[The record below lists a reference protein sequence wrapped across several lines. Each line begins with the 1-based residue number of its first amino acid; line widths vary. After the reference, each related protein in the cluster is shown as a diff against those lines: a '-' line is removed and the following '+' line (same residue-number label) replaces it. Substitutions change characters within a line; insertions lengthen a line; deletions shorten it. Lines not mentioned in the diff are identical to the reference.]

1 MVDEAPNAEA
11 PEAGLA
17 GHPPALPAA
26 RTGAVLVQR
35 ALGVM
40 PGIAL
45 LFALGYAGKRTEA
58 FLRALGQS
66 HHIALPNVEYVLW
79 AILFGL
85 VVGNVLAAT
94 SRRLN
99 AILAPGI
106 NTYEFFLKLGIA
118 LLGVRFLLS
127 DVLKLG
133 TVSLG
138 LVVLEF
144 AVSGACMILLGR
156 IFRLGPKLT
165 ALLAVGSSICGV
177 SAIIATQ
184 GAIEA
189 DDEDASYAIGAILAL
204 GAVGLF
210 LFPAIGHALHMSDHA
225 FGLWVGLA
233 IDNTAE
239 VTAAGSL
246 YSDAA
251 ARIAVLAK
259 TARNATIGFVVLGVA
274 LYFASRSGRA
284 LKGSRVGLLWSK
296 FPKFV
301 LGFLALSAL
310 ASAHAFSASQVVSL
324 ANLSRWAFLLT
335 FAGVGLKTNFAELR
349 RQGLR
354 PLLVGA
360 IGEVV
365 IAAFTLG
372 LVLVAEASVF
382 GSTP

>member
-1 MVDEAPNAEA
+1 LGESGAPGTVEN
-11 PEAGLA
+11 PGL
-17 GHPPALPAA
+17 GLLALLP
-26 RTGAVLVQR
+26 
-35 ALGVM
+35 GV
-40 PGIAL
+40 AL
-45 LFALGYAGKRTEA
+45 LFGLGYAGKRTEA
-58 FLRALGQS
+58 FLRAFGQS
-66 HHIALPNVEYVLW
+66 HHVALPNVEYVLW

-85 VVGNVLAAT
+85 VVGNALAA
-94 SRRLN
+94 SSPRLQ
-99 AILAPGI
+99 AVFAPGVA
-106 NTYEFFLKLGIA
+106 TYEFFLKLGIA

-127 DVLKLG
+127 DVFKLG
-133 TVSLG
+133 GVSLA
-138 LVVLEF
+138 LVLVEF
-144 AVSGACMILLGR
+144 AVAGSLMILLGR
-156 IFRLGPKLT
+156 IFELGPKLT

-184 GAIEA
+184 GAIDA

-204 GAVGLF
+204 GAAGLF

-251 ARIAVLAK
+251 ARVAILAK

-274 LYFASRSGRA
+274 VYFASRTGKAFREPRA
-284 LKGSRVGLLWSK
+284 ALVWSK

-310 ASAHAFSASQVVSL
+310 ASAHVFTPGQTATL

-354 PLLVGA
+354 PLIVGA

-365 IAAFTLG
+365 IAALTLG
-372 LVLVAEASVF
+372 MVLAAESSVF
-382 GSTP
+382 GRAP